1 MATNNISD
9 INIPRSP
16 FLDTQTNRPSR
27 EWLMYL
33 LKLGSLFSG
42 YLKYGAFSDTT
53 TQTATANTATLISFN
68 TTDYSNGVTVSGG
81 NKLVVANAGTYNIQF
96 SVQLQNTDTQLDDV
110 SIWLRV
116 NGVDVAG
123 STGYISVPN
132 KHGGI
137 NGHGVQGWN
146 YFLQLNA
153 NDYVQFVW
161 STSGATTTIQYYAP
175 ATTPTRPGTASVIAT
190 MNQITP

>member
-42 YLKYGAFSDTT
+42 YLKYGAFQDTT
-53 TQTATANTATLISFN
+53 TQSATANTATIITFN
-68 TTDYSNGVTVSGG
+68 TTDYSNGVTVNGG
-81 NKLVVANAGTYNIQF
+81 SRLTVAYAGTYNVQF

-116 NGVDVAG
+116 NGTDVVG
-123 STGYISVPN
+123 STGLISVPN
-132 KHGGI
+132 KHGGV
-137 NGHGVQGWN
+137 NGHSVNGWN

-153 NDYVQFVW
+153 NDYVQLVW
-161 STSGATTTIQYYAP
+161 STSAATTTIEYYAP
-175 ATTPTRPGTASVIAT
+175 GTSPTRPATASVIAT
-190 MNQITP
+190 VNQITP

>member
-1 MATNNISD
+1 MATNNIGD

-53 TQTATANTATLISFN
+53 TQTATANTATLITFN
-68 TTDYSNGVTVSGG
+68 TTDYTNGVTVSSGS
-81 NKLVVANAGTYNIQF
+81 KLTVAYAGTYNIQF
-96 SVQLQNTDTQLDDV
+96 SVQLENTDTQLSDV
-110 SIWLRV
+110 SIWIRV

-123 STGYISVPN
+123 STGLISVPN
-132 KHGGI
+132 SHGGT
-137 NGHGVQGWN
+137 NGHAVQGWN

-153 NDYVQFVW
+153 NDYVQLVW
-161 STSGATTTIQYYAP
+161 STSAATTSIKYYA
-175 ATTPTRPGTASVIAT
+175 AASTPTRPATASVIAT
-190 MNQITP
+190 VNQITP

>member
-1 MATNNISD
+1 MATNNIGD

-53 TQTATANTATLISFN
+53 TQTATANTATLITFN
-68 TTDYSNGVTVSGG
+68 TTDYSNGVTVSSG

-96 SVQLQNTDTQLDDV
+96 SAQLENTDTQLSDV
-110 SIWLRV
+110 SIWVRV
-116 NGVDVAG
+116 NGVDVVG

-132 KHGGI
+132 SHGGTP
-137 NGHGVQGWN
+137 GHSVNGWN

-153 NDYVQFVW
+153 NDYVQLVW
-161 STSGATTTIQYYAP
+161 STTATTTSIKYYAP
-175 ATTPTRPGTASVIAT
+175 ASTPTRPATLSVIAT
-190 MNQITP
+190 VNQITP

>member
-1 MATNNISD
+1 MATNNIGD

-16 FLDTQTNRPSR
+16 FLDVTTNRPAR

-53 TQTATANTATLISFN
+53 TQTATANTATLITFN
-68 TTDYSNGVTVSGG
+68 TTDYTNGVTVSGG
-81 NKLVVANAGTYNIQF
+81 NKLVVAYAGTYNVQF
-96 SVQLQNTDTQLDDV
+96 SVQLQNTSTQLDDV

-123 STGYISVPN
+123 SNGLISVPN
-132 KHGGI
+132 KHGGVD
-137 NGHGVQGWN
+137 GHTIQSWN
-146 YFLQLNA
+146 YFVQLNA
-153 NDYVQFVW
+153 NDYVQLVW
-161 STSGATTTIQYYAP
+161 STTATTTTINYYAP
-175 ATTPTRPGTASVIAT
+175 ATTPTRPATASVIAT
-190 MNQITP
+190 VNQVTP

>member
-1 MATNNISD
+1 MATNNIGD

-16 FLDTQTNRPSR
+16 FLDVTTNRPAR

-53 TQTATANTATLISFN
+53 TQTATANTATLITFN
-68 TTDYSNGVTVSGG
+68 TTDYSNGVTVSSGS
-81 NKLVVANAGTYNIQF
+81 NLVVANAGTYNIQF
-96 SVQLQNTDTQLDDV
+96 SVQLENTDTQLDDV
-110 SIWLRV
+110 SIWIRV

-132 KHGGI
+132 SHGGTP
-137 NGHGVQGWN
+137 GHSVNGWN

-153 NDYVQFVW
+153 NDYVQLVW
-161 STSGATTTIQYYAP
+161 STVAATTTIKYYAA
-175 ATTPTRPGTASVIAT
+175 ATTPTRPATASVIAT
-190 MNQITP
+190 VNQVTP

>member
-1 MATNNISD
+1 MATNNIGD

-16 FLDTQTNRPSR
+16 FLDLQTNRPSR

-42 YLKYGAFSDTT
+42 YLKYGAFQDNTS
-53 TQTATANTATLISFN
+53 QTATASTATVINFN
-68 TTDYSNGVTVSGG
+68 TTDYSNGVTLSGG
-81 NKLVVANAGTYNIQF
+81 NRLVVAYAGIYNVQF
-96 SVQLQNTDTQLDDV
+96 SVQLQNTSTQLDDV

-116 NGVDVAG
+116 NGVDVPG
-123 STGYISVPN
+123 STGEISVPN
-132 KHGGI
+132 SHGGTP
-137 NGHGVQGWN
+137 GHSVNGWN

-161 STSGATTTIQYYAP
+161 STTSATTTIHYYAP

-190 MNQITP
+190 INQITP

>member
-42 YLKYGAFSDTT
+42 YLKYGAFQDTT
-53 TQTATANTATLISFN
+53 TQSATANTATIITFN
-68 TTDYSNGVTVSGG
+68 TTDYSNGVTVNGG
-81 NKLVVANAGTYNIQF
+81 SRLTVAYAGTYNVQF
-96 SVQLQNTDTQLDDV
+96 SVQLQNTATQLDDV

-116 NGVDVAG
+116 NGTDVVG
-123 STGYISVPN
+123 STGLISIPN
-132 KHGGI
+132 KHGGV
-137 NGHGVQGWN
+137 NGHSVNGWN

-153 NDYVQFVW
+153 NDYVQLVW
-161 STSGATTTIQYYAP
+161 STSAATTTIEYYAP
-175 ATTPTRPGTASVIAT
+175 GTSPTRPATASVIAT
-190 MNQITP
+190 LNQITP

>member
-1 MATNNISD
+1 MATNNIGD

-16 FLDTQTNRPSR
+16 FLDLQTNRPSR

-42 YLKYGAFSDTT
+42 YLKYGAFQDTT
-53 TQTATANTATLISFN
+53 SQTATASTATVINFN
-68 TTDYSNGVTVSGG
+68 TTDYSNGVTLSGG
-81 NKLVVANAGTYNIQF
+81 NRLVVAYAGIYNVQF
-96 SVQLQNTDTQLDDV
+96 SVQLQNTATQLDDV

-116 NGVDVAG
+116 NGVDVPG
-123 STGYISVPN
+123 STGEISVPN
-132 KHGGI
+132 SHGGTP
-137 NGHGVQGWN
+137 GHSVNGWN
-146 YFLQLNA
+146 YFLELNA

-161 STSGATTTIQYYAP
+161 STTAATTTIHYYAP

-190 MNQITP
+190 VNQITP

>member
-190 MNQITP
+190 VNQITP